1 MATTFTA
8 NGFYDQW
15 MVDMGTEVHKMG
27 SDTFIAKLYL
37 QTDFK
42 DRQAKI
48 LTDLT
53 DPSNEANV
61 TLTNPT
67 WAAVGT
73 TNVIKWD
80 ADDVTFTAVAAGEE
94 ITGCVL
100 FNDTPT
106 GPDPVDPLICC
117 IFDVPFPI
125 TTTGNNIVIAFN
137 ASGIGTVT
145 NS

>member
-15 MVDMGTEVHKMG
+15 IVGLGNKLQDMDG
-27 SDTFIAKLYL
+27 DTFVAKLYL
-37 QTDFK
+37 LTDFK
-42 DRQAKI
+42 DRQATQ
-48 LTDLT
+48 LSDLT
-53 DPSNEANV
+53 DPSVEANV
-61 TLTNPT
+61 NLTSPT

-80 ADDVTFTAVAAGEE
+80 AADVTFTSVAAGEVV
-94 ITGCVL
+94 TGCVL
-100 FNDTPT
+100 FNDTST
-106 GPDPVDPLICC
+106 NDQLVCC
-117 IFDVPFPI
+117 IFDAPFPI